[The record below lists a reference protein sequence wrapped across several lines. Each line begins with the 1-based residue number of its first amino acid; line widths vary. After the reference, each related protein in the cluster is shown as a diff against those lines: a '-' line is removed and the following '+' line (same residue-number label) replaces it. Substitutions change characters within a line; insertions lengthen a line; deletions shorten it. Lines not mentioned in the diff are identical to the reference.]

1 MNRKLTKEE
10 VLEIRELL
18 KKGEIALDIAEKFK
32 VAPNTISDIKRE
44 RTWKYVSESVQ

>member
-1 MNRKLTKEE
+1 MNKKLTEEE

-18 KKGEIALDIAEKFK
+18 KKGETALKIAEKYK

-44 RTWKYVSESVQ
+44 RTWKNVTKLV